1 MSKNLKLGEDICQPV
16 CQTDGPQFLS
26 ADPPLRI
33 KADDAPKCFLKV
45 SFPFFFFFGQVFGI
59 IAWTEKWSTLS
70 KGLASEISSIRL
82 AQVSIVCERWL
93 MVL

>member
-45 SFPFFFFFGQVFGI
+45 SFPFFFFLAKFSGLLLGPRSGQPFPRVSRLKFLRFDSP
-59 IAWTEKWSTLS
+59 KFQLYV
-70 KGLASEISSIRL
+70 KGG
-82 AQVSIVCERWL
+82 
-93 MVL
+93 